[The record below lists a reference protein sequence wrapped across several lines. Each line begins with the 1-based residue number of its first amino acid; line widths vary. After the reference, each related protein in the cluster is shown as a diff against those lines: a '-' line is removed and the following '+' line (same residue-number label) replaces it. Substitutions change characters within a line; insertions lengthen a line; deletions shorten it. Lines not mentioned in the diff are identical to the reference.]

1 MSRER
6 PAMDAWHTAILEA
19 RQMTLMGRYAM
30 PRDLRPT
37 FKSLARWKFEKA
49 RHIRLGTWLV

>member
-1 MSRER
+1 MS
-6 PAMDAWHTAILEA
+6 DWHETMRHA

-37 FKSLARWKFEKA
+37 FKSLARYSFERA
-49 RHIRLGTWLV
+49 RRIRLEAKWR